1 MNITRVH
8 ERKTEATYHLII
20 QAIEAGEATAQE
32 YDIEAIADVVL
43 DRDEHGRWGF
53 ADDYVDENG
62 QGGAEAFWDVV
73 ADHQRGAKR

>member
-8 ERKTEATYHLII
+8 GSKTEATYHLIT

-43 DRDEHGRWGF
+43 DRDERGRWGF
-53 ADDYVDENG
+53 AADYVDEDG
-62 QGGAEAFWDVV
+62 LEGTEAFWDVV
-73 ADHQRGAKR
+73 ADHQRGATR